1 VTTASAA
8 PAPVR
13 PQPPRVLKYAVWA
26 IGLQI
31 LLTLGTAALLWG
43 YTSQLNQYLI
53 KMNHSSTSKNKRPE
67 DTYLVGSAQLIK
79 DLHDYRVAGTRNAIL
94 VTVLFAI
101 AAFAIWRGLG
111 LAKWLYIIAAV
122 FFCLGGILGLGS
134 DLPAV
139 INVVSFLVALSA
151 VGAIVLL
158 LLPRSALYFASVKA
172 MRVPPARAGAA
183 GAAGAP
189 RPTGLRGLFAPPPP
203 RQPRPAP
210 IKPSSGRTP
219 ASTRPVTRRAGA
231 ASIASDGTNGR
242 AKPKAR
248 TTGEVDPEL
257 EIETAPP
264 RGRGK
269 SRRVS
274 Q

>member
-1 VTTASAA
+1 
-8 PAPVR
+8 
-13 PQPPRVLKYAVWA
+13 VWA

-31 LLTLGTAALLWG
+31 LLTLVTAALLWG
-43 YTSQLNQYLI
+43 YTSQLGQLLI
-53 KMNHSSTSKNKRPE
+53 KSNHKLKSTDKSKRPE
-67 DTYLVGSAQLIK
+67 ATYIIGSSQLTK
-79 DLHDYRVAGTRNAIL
+79 DLHDYRVS
-94 VTVLFAI
+94 VTVHALIVCVLFAI
-101 AAFAIWRGLG
+101 AAYAIWRGLG
-111 LAKWLYIIAAV
+111 LAKWLYIVAAA
-122 FFCLGGILGLGS
+122 FFSLSGI
-134 DLPAV
+134 
-139 INVVSFLVALSA
+139 VAL
-151 VGAIVLL
+151 GADGPQLTNALSFIVALAAIVAAVLL
-158 LLPRSALYFASVKA
+158 LLPQSALFFAAVKA
-172 MRVPPARAGAA
+172 IRVPPARAGAA

-210 IKPSSGRTP
+210 IKSSAGRTP

-248 TTGEVDPEL
+248 TTGEVEAEL
-257 EIETAPP
+257 DTETTPP